1 MEGEELLRSPQMG
14 CPAENGDAK
23 HVSGLS
29 TMLVAT
35 IEEAKDRI
43 SQIEDIFCH
52 QLYPSLQS
60 KSKSLQKIYYEAR
73 KDAEDEYKV
82 NDKSLLL
89 QMEELREMLKQ
100 KTNEVNVGK
109 EVQLNLEN
117 IIRSKDLMLIDKDN
131 MLKERSEMIE
141 SRDSER
147 MQNEQVL
154 RKYEKENRLL
164 LDKVENLESKIDKMK
179 RVLQE
184 KSKELE
190 DGGKVQEHLLRQ
202 IDLYKLESAKRGK
215 KREDL
220 EKQNDSLMVKLK
232 DLQHNV
238 DKLQVNLQERS
249 NESDEGMALHEKLL
263 QQIKARDSELL
274 AEKKKMK
281 EMVISYKKLK
291 SQYNFLFTKVP
302 RTEIADDAAS
312 ELNQNPITLC
322 GIVPQVTGHTDEQH
336 TLADGK
342 GVAPLQQTKSLTP
355 SNIIAAPGCPANVKS
370 CPPAG
375 SKRSAT
381 YWRNT
386 RSHQSRNGPD
396 LHDNFLDTP
405 LDNLRGNKGK
415 ASHKEILPE
424 RLPEDMA
431 FVNSDDDEPL
441 GMNVKS
447 SLKKEKLAPPR
458 PGVSAF
464 KFVEPVRKKAE
475 REKLKG
481 VECKQCK
488 KFYDSV
494 LPHEGNES
502 SGTKNLRCEHHD
514 GVSRHR
520 YKNEPPSTPD
530 GFWNIGFETEM

>member
-1 MEGEELLRSPQMG
+1 
-14 CPAENGDAK
+14 
-23 HVSGLS
+23 
-29 TMLVAT
+29 
-35 IEEAKDRI
+35 
-43 SQIEDIFCH
+43 
-52 QLYPSLQS
+52 
-60 KSKSLQKIYYEAR
+60 
-73 KDAEDEYKV
+73 
-82 NDKSLLL
+82 
-89 QMEELREMLKQ
+89 
-100 KTNEVNVGK
+100 
-109 EVQLNLEN
+109 
-117 IIRSKDLMLIDKDN
+117 
-131 MLKERSEMIE
+131 
-141 SRDSER
+141 
-147 MQNEQVL
+147 
-154 RKYEKENRLL
+154 
-164 LDKVENLESKIDKMK
+164 
-179 RVLQE
+179 
-184 KSKELE
+184 
-190 DGGKVQEHLLRQ
+190 
-202 IDLYKLESAKRGK
+202 
-215 KREDL
+215 
-220 EKQNDSLMVKLK
+220 MVKLK

-238 DKLQVNLQERS
+238 DRVQVNLQERN

-274 AEKKKMK
+274 AEKEKMK
-281 EMVISYKKLK
+281 EMVIAYKQLK
-291 SQYNFLFTKVP
+291 SNHNFLFTKVP
-302 RTEIADDAAS
+302 RTEIRDDAQS
-312 ELNQNPITLC
+312 KLNQNPITLP
-322 GIVPQVTGHTDEQH
+322 GIVPEVTGHTDEQH
-336 TLADGK
+336 TLEDGK

-355 SNIIAAPGCPANVKS
+355 SNIIAALGCPANVKS

-381 YWRNT
+381 YWRDT